1 MLCQLKVC
9 NKKTQKKRSQ
19 SEIYDEETKHCTNR
33 KKKKLK
39 KKHRKPNKKQR
50 TIFRIALKNMNP

>member
-33 KKKKLK
+33 KKKLK
-39 KKHRKPNKKQR
+39 KKNTENLTKNKGL
-50 TIFRIALKNMNP
+50 FLGLH